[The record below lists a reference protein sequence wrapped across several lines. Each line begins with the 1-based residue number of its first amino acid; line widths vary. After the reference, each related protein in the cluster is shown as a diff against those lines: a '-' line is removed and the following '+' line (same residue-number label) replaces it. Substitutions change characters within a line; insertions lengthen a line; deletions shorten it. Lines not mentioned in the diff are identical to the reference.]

1 MLFSSV
7 LTGSLLR
14 VLILFR
20 GYRSG
25 ILGTYSWFYTY
36 IASSLLADVL
46 INLARVDYVGVY
58 KPVYWACQFATL
70 AIGCGLILEIFRHV
84 LEPYPGAERFARA
97 VCLVT
102 FGVIF
107 LVGFLFPRSSPLD
120 LQAASIELERD
131 VRSAQIVFFVAILA
145 VISHYAIP
153 LGRNMRGMM
162 LGYGI
167 YLLVSLATLSF
178 RAYIGM
184 DFDRIWRVI
193 QPLSF
198 NLSLL
203 IWLIALWSL
212 KENPKPKREVRI
224 ETDYEALAA
233 LTRDRLRALRA
244 HLGRSTR

>member
-1 MLFSSV
+1 LP
-7 LTGSLLR
+7 GD
-14 VLILFR
+14 FR
-20 GYRSG
+20 S
-25 ILGTYSWFYTY
+25 
-36 IASSLLADVL
+36 D
-46 INLARVDYVGVY
+46 
-58 KPVYWACQFATL
+58 
-70 AIGCGLILEIFRHV
+70 
-84 LEPYPGAERFARA
+84 
-97 VCLVT
+97 
-102 FGVIF
+102 
-107 LVGFLFPRSSPLD
+107 FPRRISVSAVFA